1 MCCFAGLMM
10 VGGMLI
16 SWTEVDQE
24 IIEDYGGPIIQG
36 IQGRYFSPFLP
47 YLFIIINNSRL
58 KISRKCDQYILYA
71 FVVLVFEVVVYVLS
85 YTFMN

>member
-1 MCCFAGLMM
+1 M

-47 YLFIIINNSRL
+47 YLFPILSNR
-58 KISRKCDQYILYA
+58 KIKIPKKFDQYMIYV
-71 FVVLVFEVVVYVLS
+71 FVLLVFEVVVYVLS
-85 YTFMN
+85 YTFLN